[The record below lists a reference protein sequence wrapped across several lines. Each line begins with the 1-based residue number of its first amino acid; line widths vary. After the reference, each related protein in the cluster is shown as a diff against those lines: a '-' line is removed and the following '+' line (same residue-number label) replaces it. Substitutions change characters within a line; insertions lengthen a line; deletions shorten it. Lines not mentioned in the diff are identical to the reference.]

1 MSNISLPGFSEE
13 ASYKVSEIL
22 RGFYQFT
29 ACQRPNGTVYGT
41 GGKCRKGVE
50 VDSKEEKPKGKK
62 ASKAAESEASS
73 PVPNKDREEM
83 KTNLQRIGDWND
95 DRDRAFERITGAQNT
110 RELGQIIRKL
120 EKEHFDNYEHPG
132 LSAGFMK
139 NAKKEMKEWLEANQ
153 RSGVGAAA
161 AKRREEMTP
170 EELRRA
176 NTAERIQR
184 GIRAGVV
191 NPRMR

>member
-1 MSNISLPGFSEE
+1 MTNLSTLGFSEE
-13 ASYKVSEIL
+13 ASHKVSEIL
-22 RGFYQFT
+22 GGFYDYT

-50 VDSKEEKPKGKK
+50 VDPKEEKPKGKK
-62 ASKAAESEASS
+62 TSKTAESEASS
-73 PVPNKDREEM
+73 PVPSKDREEM
-83 KTNLQRIGDWND
+83 KANLQRIGDWNE
-95 DRDRAFERITGAQNT
+95 DRENAFARITGAQNT
-110 RELGQIIRKL
+110 KELGQIVRKL
-120 EKEHFDNYEHPG
+120 EKEHFDNDEHPG
-132 LSAGFMK
+132 LSAGFIK

-153 RSGVGAAA
+153 RSGVGVAA

-184 GIRAGVV
+184 GVRAGVV